1 MAILLV
7 CWCVLSGMGGTDA
20 QDNNASRAPFPC
32 VVAGGRS
39 RSALQSVSLTTVMAR
54 PEESSRIRRKGGNA
68 VASTLI
74 QLCAR
79 HWKSHRMTCLV

>member
-54 PEESSRIRRKGGNA
+54 PEASSRIPP
-68 VASTLI
+68 
-74 QLCAR
+74 QER
-79 HWKSHRMTCLV
+79 HRHDAQPRSSD